1 MINSSKRTECPKC
14 MRAQKACICD
24 CIVSILP
31 AVEIGI
37 LQHPSE
43 QKQSKGTARLAALSV
58 KNAKLWVGELVTN
71 AVLSVSHGQVVETP
85 VMSKDSL
92 AQWISQKTTLLL
104 YPETDEVLDTT
115 VLDSNLSDS
124 GIMQNSFQGMPVN
137 KQLPAGKVC
146 KVSEINQ
153 LNGDFQVLVLDGTWR
168 KTHKMLM
175 LNPILQVLPRI
186 AIFPTKASSYHIRK
200 QKNNQSLATIEA
212 IAELIQMLEPEAS
225 NAERLHTAFDK
236 MQQFLLSLRAKSHSH
251 QQVRK
256 EES

>member
-1 MINSSKRTECPKC
+1 

-58 KNAKLWVGELVTN
+58 KNSKLWVGELVTN
-71 AVLSVSHGQVVETP
+71 AVLSVSHGQVVEKP
-85 VMSKDSL
+85 IMSKDSL

-104 YPETDEVLDTT
+104 YPETDEVFDTT

-186 AIFPTKASSYHIRK
+186 AILPNKASSYHIRK

-225 NAERLHTAFDK
+225 NAERLHIAFDK